1 VTGAGISARLVDA
14 VIDRGLLPDR
24 LLRLAIRGLLRRRR
38 QRLRAGD
45 VEARDRAE
53 RAMLALMDS
62 SPVTLAVDEA
72 NDQHYEVPAAFF
84 TLLLGPRLKYSSAW
98 WPPGVTTL
106 AGAEDAMLALTAERA
121 LLRDGQDVL
130 ELGCGWGSLTL
141 WMAERYPRS
150 RITAVSNSR
159 SQAEHIRGQAR
170 ERGLTNVQVVTADV
184 GYLGVADA
192 GAALDAGPTPALP
205 AAAFDRVVSVEMFE
219 HVRNQRELGRRIAR
233 WLRPGGHLFVHV
245 FSHTSQPYTFETA
258 SGGDWMARN
267 FFTGGMMPSHDLLL
281 LSIDALVAE
290 ERWAVSGRHYAR
302 TLQAWHHQLE
312 QRHDEAVALLAG
324 ARGGGEAAVRRWKV
338 FLIACE
344 ELFAVRGGDEWHVTH
359 LRFVRPAAGHYD

>member
-1 VTGAGISARLVDA
+1 MRPDRATGRLVDGI
-14 VIDRGLLPDR
+14 IDRGLLPDP
-24 LLRLAIRGLLRRRR
+24 LLRTAIRLLLRRRR
-38 QRLRAGD
+38 RRLLAGD
-45 VEARDRAE
+45 VETRDRAA
-53 RAMLALMDS
+53 RAVVDRMDA

-84 TLLLGPRLKYSSAW
+84 SLLLGPRLKYSSAW
-98 WPPGVTTL
+98 WPTGVTSL

-121 LLRDGQDVL
+121 QLRDGQDVL

-150 RITAVSNSR
+150 RITAVSNST
-159 SQAEHIRGQAR
+159 SQADYIRGQAR
-170 ERGLTNVQVVTADV
+170 DRGLGNVRVVTADV
-184 GYLGVADA
+184 GRLRVADA
-192 GAALDAGPTPALP
+192 GSAAGSTTADGAASLP
-205 AAAFDRVVSVEMFE
+205 ADAFDRVVSVEMFE

-233 WLRPGGHLFVHV
+233 WLRPGGRLFVHV
-245 FSHTSQPYTFETA
+245 FSHASQPYTFETA

-281 LSIDALVAE
+281 LTIDALAVE
-290 ERWAVSGRHYAR
+290 QRWAVSGRHYAR
-302 TLQAWHHQLE
+302 TLRAWRRRLE
-312 QRHDEAVALLAG
+312 DGHDEAVVLLAD
-324 ARGGGEAAVRRWKV
+324 ARGGGEAAVRRWRV

-359 LRFVRPAAGHYD
+359 LRFVRPVG